1 MLCPHHHYQQTE
13 MKQENKQKQIG
24 TVVER
29 VYALSLV
36 WFK

>member
-29 VYALSLV
+29 MGIILDV
-36 WFK
+36 